1 MTRGK
6 EAAIVLKS
14 CQAFDGDD
22 TVSHWISEPDIRL
35 VYNSRQAGEGNNT
48 YERVQAH
55 AKSVGVNV
63 DLHYEYPCKL
73 FVTVILKP

>member
-1 MTRGK
+1 MTKGK

-22 TVSHWISEPDIRL
+22 TVSHWVSEPDIRL
-35 VYNSRQAGEGNNT
+35 IYNSRQAGQRNNT

-55 AKSVGVNV
+55 AKSIGVNV
-63 DLHYEYPCKL
+63 NISYEYPCKL
-73 FVTVILKP
+73 SVVINLKS